1 MHRSCTQDARV
12 MHTAGAAKNAALRRI
27 GQGFCLVLALGGGPA
42 VAAEWKP
49 PQGCRLEMTVQQ
61 RSCTVAQ
68 HFRCQGDAPGDQW
81 VAYFTREGLVSQ
93 SRIDAETR
101 WMESTDL
108 ISGITD
114 RLDPE
119 ARDHASLST
128 LLKTGSD
135 DFDFWTQSDSG
146 ERLRHIGRD
155 DLTGTVEI
163 DGERLDTTRFTL
175 RTFAETGELLIER
188 SGSQFVSRELGRFF
202 GGIETSADWTGETQ
216 ETNDSPVR
224 FIRPGEPGFGSVTPD
239 YDCDM
244 QMAGMPTGGGA

>member
-1 MHRSCTQDARV
+1 MHKPCTDDAQP
-12 MHTAGAAKNAALRRI
+12 MHIATAAGHAALRRM
-27 GQGFCLVLALGGGPA
+27 GQGFCLAFALGVPA
-42 VAAEWKP
+42 VAAEWTP

-68 HFRCQGDAPGDQW
+68 HYRCQADAPGDQW
-81 VAYFTREGLVSQ
+81 VAYFTNEGLVSQ

-108 ISGITD
+108 VSGITD
-114 RLDPE
+114 RLDPD

-128 LLKTGSD
+128 LLQTGSD
-135 DFDFWTQSDSG
+135 DFDFWTRSDTG

-163 DGERLDTTRFTL
+163 DGEVLDTTRFNL
-175 RTFAETGELLIER
+175 RTFAESGELLIER
-188 SGSQFVSRELGRFF
+188 SGSQFVSRDLGRFF
-202 GGIETSADWTGETQ
+202 GGAETSTDWTGEAR

-224 FIRPGEPGFGSVTPD
+224 FIRRGEPGFGSTAPD
-239 YDCDM
+239 YDCNM
-244 QMAGMPTGGGA
+244 QMVGTPAGGGA

>member
-1 MHRSCTQDARV
+1 MHDRCTGNAQM
-12 MHTAGAAKNAALRRI
+12 MHTAGAAGIAALRRM
-27 GQGFCLVLALGGGPA
+27 GQGLCLVLLASPVA
-42 VAAEWKP
+42 AAEWKP

-68 HFRCQGDAPGDQW
+68 HYRCDGDAPGDQR
-81 VAYFTREGLVSQ
+81 VAYFTNEGLVSQ

-101 WMESTDL
+101 WMESSDL

-128 LLKTGSD
+128 LLRSGSD
-135 DFDFWTQSDSG
+135 DFDFWTQSDTG

-163 DGERLDTTRFTL
+163 DGETLDTTRFNL

-188 SGSQFVSRELGRFF
+188 SGSQFVSREFGRFF
-202 GGIETSADWTGETQ
+202 GGIETSTDWTGETQ

-224 FIRPGEPGFGSVTPD
+224 FIRPGEPGFGSMTPD
-239 YDCDM
+239 YDCNM
-244 QMAGMPTGGGA
+244 QMVGRPLGGGA